1 MNVEGKI
8 KDCEYYLKQI
18 NHFNPD
24 PHYVSYFFQ
33 VYLQSVIDVYDEIL
47 NQANRDFGLFISG
60 KCTQEKFERKAID
73 KNDKLAL
80 KFLIW
85 FKENYE
91 KEHASPYTNFIKKT
105 SHFFKE
111 NNQLPTIIIKICTNQ
126 RYQGDISQSIQVG
139 LADGKIRSKEELQI
153 EIKRQTPTFLEII
166 NQKRKISNEPKVSED
181 QILAS
186 TFLEMNNFE
195 DIEIS
200 HACEIYLSVLRRFL
214 DESRNEI
221 KKLTRWVG

>member
-60 KCTQEKFERKAID
+60 KCTQEKFERKAAD

-80 KFLIW
+80 KFLTW

-91 KEHASPYTNFIKKT
+91 KEHTSPYSKKDT
-105 SHFFKE
+105 VPVWGKE
-111 NNQLPTIIIKICTNQ
+111 
-126 RYQGDISQSIQVG
+126 
-139 LADGKIRSKEELQI
+139 
-153 EIKRQTPTFLEII
+153 
-166 NQKRKISNEPKVSED
+166 
-181 QILAS
+181 
-186 TFLEMNNFE
+186 
-195 DIEIS
+195 
-200 HACEIYLSVLRRFL
+200 RR
-214 DESRNEI
+214 
-221 KKLTRWVG
+221 KKLRVESVKCNLSF